1 MSYKEKI
8 LHPFLIAIFPIIYLY
23 SETINEVPPQQM
35 VLPIILMLIF
45 STVFVIIVRFIFK
58 DWKKSAL
65 VVSLSLVLFILY
77 SPVFA
82 YLSGAFIGDFEIGRH
97 RYLVII
103 FVIPFFTLAYLIY
116 KTKIQLGNVTLI
128 LNAVAISL
136 ILISSVNIGIY
147 TFEKSFY
154 ENDKN
159 IEIVENKTL
168 TPDIYFILLDAY
180 AGEKVLKKYY
190 NFDNSNFIN
199 SLRDRGFF
207 VHNESYSNY
216 ANTIPSLGST
226 FNMEYFDVDDKYQR
240 IYSMLPQ
247 STTVK
252 LLDLNGYKIIDF
264 QKHSIAFDIPVV
276 DSTLCKNENNRYTD
290 TRLLDQL
297 LKYTP
302 LSTIIPIVPPE
313 QDMETQLCLFAELP
327 NTKNMFDEPTFVFA
341 HSLVTHSPYYYGPN
355 GEEVN
360 PPSMDYEHY
369 VYSIEFANK
378 NMVKIIDELLDV
390 ENHPIII
397 VLGDHGTVFLN
408 DDITYEEKIITS
420 HQNLYA
426 IYFPDQNYELVEKT
440 STAIN
445 IFRIIFNQFF
455 NADYDLLEDKTF
467 SSNTG
472 EWYNLDD
479 TTHITINNKMN

>member
-45 STVFVIIVRFIFK
+45 STVFVIILRFIFK

-65 VVSLSLVLFILY
+65 VVSLFLVLFILY

-82 YLSGAFIGDFEIGRH
+82 YLSGAFIGDFEVGRH
-97 RYLVII
+97 RYLVIL
-103 FVIPFFTLAYLIY
+103 FAIPFFTLTYLIY
-116 KTKIQLGNVTLI
+116 KTKIQVGNVTLI

-252 LLDLNGYKIIDF
+252 LLDLNGYKMIVVKLKVGF
-264 QKHSIAFDIPVV
+264 Q
-276 DSTLCKNENNRYTD
+276 L
-290 TRLLDQL
+290 
-297 LKYTP
+297 
-302 LSTIIPIVPPE
+302 
-313 QDMETQLCLFAELP
+313 
-327 NTKNMFDEPTFVFA
+327 
-341 HSLVTHSPYYYGPN
+341 
-355 GEEVN
+355 
-360 PPSMDYEHY
+360 
-369 VYSIEFANK
+369 
-378 NMVKIIDELLDV
+378 
-390 ENHPIII
+390 
-397 VLGDHGTVFLN
+397 
-408 DDITYEEKIITS
+408 
-420 HQNLYA
+420 
-426 IYFPDQNYELVEKT
+426 
-440 STAIN
+440 
-445 IFRIIFNQFF
+445 
-455 NADYDLLEDKTF
+455 
-467 SSNTG
+467 
-472 EWYNLDD
+472 
-479 TTHITINNKMN
+479 